1 MEDEFDA
8 AFEAE
13 SEAVPVVEVEVKQE
27 VPAEPTP
34 EPQAPVPEAPL
45 ELTER
50 ADGSKAEPGYI
61 PIAAL
66 LDTRDKLKAAE
77 ALAQSREQE
86 LAQYRAQ
93 QQQPSEPIDMFENP
107 DAYQAA
113 ISQQIL
119 SAKLDLSEENA
130 RDKFGDETVDAARDW
145 FVKQPESFRQG
156 ILSNRHPYGAA
167 VKEFQRVQAL
177 DKLGTD
183 TSDIDQFLAWKAAQQ
198 TTPIVPAAVIPN
210 QGSPM
215 PPRSLASAP
224 SAGGLGLTPDPDPD
238 EAFGA
243 AFK

>member
-13 SEAVPVVEVEVKQE
+13 SEAVPVEQVEVKQE

-34 EPQAPVPEAPL
+34 EPQAPAPEAPL

-77 ALAQSREQE
+77 ALASAREREIALLQG
-86 LAQYRAQ
+86 Q
-93 QQQPSEPIDMFENP
+93 QQQPPVDMFEDP
-107 DAYQAA
+107 EGFQAA
-113 ISQQIL
+113 INRQIL

-130 RDKFGDETVDAARDW
+130 RDKFGDETVEAARDW
-145 FVKQPESFRQG
+145 FVTQPQAFQQDIMSK
-156 ILSNRHPYGAA
+156 RHPYGAA

-198 TTPIVPAAVIPN
+198 AAPIVPAAVIPN
-210 QGSPM
+210 QGSSL